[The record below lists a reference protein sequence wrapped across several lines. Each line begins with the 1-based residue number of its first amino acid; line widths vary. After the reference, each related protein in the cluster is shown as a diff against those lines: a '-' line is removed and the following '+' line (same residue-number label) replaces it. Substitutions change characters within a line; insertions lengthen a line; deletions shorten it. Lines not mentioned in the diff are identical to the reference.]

1 MDEKSVRQAFQT
13 INDMLIDRG
22 TIKEEDRKE
31 ISNVDQTKKSIFHE
45 TITYEN
51 QKKYIYVIFYLHN
64 KFSKTSMDPYLEPSP
79 NSSEYKSIPGQK
91 SNEHVIFVYKD
102 KFTTVNEKN
111 LKNQIQ
117 FKKIELF
124 CIKNIL
130 FNITKHELVP
140 KHELVGSEEAKE
152 IYNRYSIKDN
162 QKILK
167 LPLLIT
173 KTDPVSKY
181 YDFKPT
187 NLIKITRPSSSVG
200 ESVSYRYCV

>member
-1 MDEKSVRQAFQT
+1 MDEKSIRRAFQT

-22 TIKEEDRKE
+22 TIREVDRKE
-31 ISNVDQTKKSIFHE
+31 IGKVDQAKSIFHE

-51 QKKYIYVIFYLHN
+51 QDGEKKYIYVIFYLLN
-64 KFSKTSMDPYLEPSP
+64 KFSKTSMDPYLAPSP
-79 NSSEYKSIPGQK
+79 EHPKSIPGQK

-111 LKNQIQ
+111 LKTQIQ

-140 KHELVGSEEAKE
+140 KHELVGTEEAKE
-152 IYNRYSIKDN
+152 IYDRYSIKDN

>member
-1 MDEKSVRQAFQT
+1 MDEKAVIRAFDT

-22 TIKEEDRKE
+22 TIKEKDRKQ
-31 ISNVDQTKKSIFHE
+31 ISGTGTDKMIFHE
-45 TITYEN
+45 TIRYKNE
-51 QKKYIYVIFYLHN
+51 KDEDKYIYVIFYLHN
-64 KFSKTSMDPYLEPSP
+64 KFAKNSMELFLGAPP
-79 NSSEYKSIPGQK
+79 NENKFKPKSD
-91 SNEHVIFVYKD
+91 EHVIFIYKD

-111 LKNQIQ
+111 LKKTLQ
-117 FKKIELF
+117 FKKFEMF
-124 CIKNIL
+124 CLKNIL

-140 KHELVGSEEAKE
+140 KHELVGSNEATE
-152 IYNRYSIKDN
+152 VYNRYSIKEN

-173 KTDPVSKY
+173 KTDPVAKY